1 MKASIKKR
9 EEEKKRKREKHKTNS
24 RIATLLS
31 LLILEEA
38 RFAID
43 AAGADNTVGQHHLV
57 PSNGAETAVLRA
69 NIGKLTLL
77 AFVAVADF
85 LVLSRI
91 VLVIDDER
99 VCWAVLARA
108 CQRVVFVVVMV
119 LTGKTDAAH
128 LVPQTVGVE
137 KIRTLRTLLTLLVGT
152 FDNFSCRARLAT

>member
-57 PSNGAETAVLRA
+57 PSNGAETAVPRA
-69 NIGKLTLL
+69 SIGKLTLL

-108 CQRVVFVVVMV
+108 RQRVVFVVVMV
-119 LTGKTDAAH
+119 LAGKTDAAH